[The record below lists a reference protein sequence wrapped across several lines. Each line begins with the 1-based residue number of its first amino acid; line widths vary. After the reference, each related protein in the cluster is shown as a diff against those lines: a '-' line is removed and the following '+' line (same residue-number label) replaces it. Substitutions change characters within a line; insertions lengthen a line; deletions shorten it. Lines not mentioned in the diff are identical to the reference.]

1 MLRLHEVTVLRDDR
15 PLFQPITVAIE
26 AGSVMTCMG
35 ASGLGKTSLLSALVS
50 SAPGLALCGE
60 VLLDDE
66 KRPQASP
73 LLGVTQTVF
82 QDPVLFPHLSVAA
95 NVALSI
101 AQCDK
106 IEQRERV
113 LTMLEALGLGGLD
126 AADPMTLSRG
136 QRMRVSVA
144 RSLVAKPRILL
155 LDEPFSALDTA
166 TREDVKAVVF
176 QAVTE
181 HRMMALLV
189 THQDEDRP
197 KTGALLCLTPFSS
210 NA

>member
-82 QDPVLFPHLSVAA
+82 QDPVLFPHLSVGA